1 VNNGMNHGLGHGVGL
16 QIHENPYINE
26 YAKPP
31 LNEHVIVT
39 VEPGLYNHHIG
50 GVRLE
55 DIIEITKNGYNNL
68 TKMDTIL
75 EV

>member
-1 VNNGMNHGLGHGVGL
+1 M
-16 QIHENPYINE
+16 NE

-31 LNEHVIVT
+31 LKEHVIVT